1 MIKYDDLPLLL
12 TVTEVQKLLRIGRG
26 KAYDMIRSKEIP
38 SKKLRGAIR
47 IPRDTLLRMIEQE
60 QQQEPQQEISETGAK
75 LHSVPL
81 AKGGK
86 KY

>member
-60 QQQEPQQEISETGAK
+60 QQEPQQEIPETGAK